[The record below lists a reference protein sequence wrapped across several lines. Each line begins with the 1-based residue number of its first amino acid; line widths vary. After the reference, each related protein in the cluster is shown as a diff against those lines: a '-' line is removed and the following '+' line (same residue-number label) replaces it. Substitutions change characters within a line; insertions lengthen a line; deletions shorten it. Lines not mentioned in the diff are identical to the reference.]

1 MTINDEL
8 KMLQQENSSS
18 NEEQQQKWKTQH
30 LMHNF
35 SKLCCN
41 KETTEMNE
49 ILDGEFVSQLLK

>member
-1 MTINDEL
+1 
-8 KMLQQENSSS
+8 MLQQENSSS